1 MRERLANYI
10 EQEGL
15 RQSHQ
20 KVLLAASGG
29 IDSTVLAH
37 LFKALSLPFA
47 LAHVNYKLRGTD
59 SDADAAFVTQLAHQL
74 KVPVFSTE
82 LPIDTD
88 QLAGDS
94 LQMRARD
101 LRYSWLEQLR
111 QAEGYHL
118 IATAHQANDNVET
131 LLLNIVKGTGIK
143 GLHGILPRNGVRIR
157 PLLWAT
163 REEIRAY
170 AKAHQISY
178 REDATNATM
187 AYQRN
192 FIRHEVLP
200 KLAELNPSVINTMQD
215 NIQRWRHVEALYEQR
230 LEDYRKKLLDQRGK
244 EIYIPLRR
252 LLSYSHPVQLL
263 YALLADKGFHT
274 DQLTKILA
282 LSTDTAGQVVYSEQY
297 QLVKHRRF
305 LILAHRDSQQASRV
319 WLSAKQDQV
328 TLPTGTLQLKVEP
341 WQWGRTI
348 PKDRHI
354 ALLDAEK
361 VEWPLLIRPWATGDY
376 CYPLGMTKRDSDK
389 VGKKKLSD
397 LMTDLKLSKLDKEKV
412 QVLQSGERIAW
423 VLPYRIDD
431 RFKITPSTRQVVR
444 LRWIPSG

>member
-1 MRERLANYI
+1 MKARLANYI
-10 EQEGL
+10 EQEAL
-15 RQSHQ
+15 RKPHQ
-20 KVLLAASGG
+20 KLLLAASGG
-29 IDSTVLAH
+29 VDSTVLAH
-37 LFKALSLPFA
+37 LLKALSIPFA
-47 LAHVNYKLRGTD
+47 LAHVNYKLRGK
-59 SDADAAFVTQLAHQL
+59 DADVDAAFVTQLADQL
-74 KVPVFSTE
+74 EVPVFSTE

-101 LRYSWLEQLR
+101 LRYSWLEKVR
-111 QAEGYHL
+111 QTEGYHL
-118 IATAHQANDNVET
+118 IATAHHANDNVET
-131 LLLNIVKGTGIK
+131 LLLNMVKGTGIK

-163 REEIRAY
+163 AEEIRAY
-170 AKAHQISY
+170 AKKHRISF
-178 REDATNATM
+178 REDATNATT

-192 FIRHEVLP
+192 FIRHEVIP
-200 KLAELNPSVINTMQD
+200 KLAALNPSVIHTMQD

-230 LEDYRKKLLDQRGK
+230 LDDYRKKLFDRQGK

-252 LLSYSHPVQLL
+252 LQSYPHPVQLL

-274 DQLTKILA
+274 DQLTQILA
-282 LSTDTAGQVVYSEQY
+282 LSPDTAGQVVYSEQY
-297 QLVKHRRF
+297 QLVKHRKF
-305 LILAHRDSQQASRV
+305 LILAHRDSRQASRV
-319 WLSAKQDQV
+319 WLSNTQDQV
-328 TLPTGTLQLKVEP
+328 NLPTGTLQRKVES
-341 WQWGRTI
+341 WQWGRAI
-348 PKDRHI
+348 PKDPSI

-397 LMTDLKLSKLDKEKV
+397 LLTDLKLSKLDKEKV
-412 QVLQSGERIAW
+412 QVVQSGERIAW

-444 LRWIPSG
+444 LRWIPAS